1 MTATVP
7 VSSVKAA
14 LRAALT
20 ETFDSVFGMYLD
32 KGDTMWES
40 LGGLTAEQASVPIYP
55 GSNSIAS
62 QVNHMI
68 FYFDV
73 MAQYM
78 RNDPPK
84 EHPDWGLAWKLVE
97 VDEEQWAELKRA
109 LAERQ
114 AELYMLIDNSPD
126 EIFAD
131 PDVLGGTYGI
141 VAHTAFHLGQI
152 KHAKA
157 AQGLG

>member
-1 MTATVP
+1 MTVTVP
-7 VSSVKAA
+7 VSSIKDAMK
-14 LRAALT
+14 AALT

-32 KGDTMWES
+32 KGETVWET
-40 LGGLTAEQASVPIYP
+40 LEGVTAEQASVPIHP

-62 QVNHMI
+62 QINHMI

-84 EHPDWGLAWKLVE
+84 EHPDWGLAWKLIE
-97 VDEEQWAELKRA
+97 VDEDQWTELKLA
-109 LAERQ
+109 LGERQ
-114 AELYMLIDNSPD
+114 AELFALINNSPD
-126 EIFAD
+126 EVFTD
-131 PDVLGGTYGI
+131 PDVLAGTYGI

-152 KHAKA
+152 RHAKA
-157 AQGLG
+157 AQGLS